1 MSFGRNPHVAKA
13 EAAEQKAQTARDTRM
28 QQAAWLEAGRLWERA
43 ADRENDSKRRA
54 VYAANAERAR
64 ATAEAPPP
72 LEGTI
77 SVEDVVITA
86 DKLDPGAN

>member
-43 ADRENDSKRRA
+43 ADRENDAKRRA
-54 VYAANAERAR
+54 LYSANADRAR
-64 ATAEAPPP
+64 TTAESPPP
-72 LEGTI
+72 LEGAI
-77 SVEDVVITA
+77 AIEEVAVTA